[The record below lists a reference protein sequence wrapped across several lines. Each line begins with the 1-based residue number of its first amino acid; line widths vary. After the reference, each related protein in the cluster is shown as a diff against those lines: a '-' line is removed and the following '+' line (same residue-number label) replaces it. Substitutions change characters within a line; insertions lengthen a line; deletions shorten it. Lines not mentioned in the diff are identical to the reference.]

1 MAPHLADELWE
12 RLGHEGFT
20 VHRQPWPAFDAAVA
34 QEEQITIVV
43 QVNGKVR
50 ERLLVAPETPEEEV
64 KRLALASDKVGPYL
78 EGKTVRQVHV
88 VPKRLVSIVVS

>member
-20 VHRQPWPAFDAAVA
+20 ATQPWPSFDAAVA

-50 ERLLVAPETPEEEV
+50 ERLLVAPETPEEEL